1 MKQRIMLIDDN
12 AIQLRT
18 LKGILAESYEV
29 EMVTSGIKAVKI
41 INERRPDLIFLDYD
55 MPECDG
61 KETLEKIRQIRGA
74 ENVPVVFLTGVSS
87 KDHIKAVLGLKPAGY
102 ILKPASSE
110 KIYETVESI
119 LGKPHKF

>member
-1 MKQRIMLIDDN
+1 MKKKIMLIDDN

-18 LKGILAESYEV
+18 LKGILCDTYDV
-29 EMVTSGIKAVKI
+29 EMVTSGVKAIKLIKMYV
-41 INERRPDLIFLDYD
+41 PDLIFLDYD

-61 KETLEKIRQIRGA
+61 KETLRQIREIKGA

-102 ILKPASSE
+102 LLKPASME
-110 KIYETVESI
+110 KIYETLEHI
-119 LGKPHKF
+119 LGK